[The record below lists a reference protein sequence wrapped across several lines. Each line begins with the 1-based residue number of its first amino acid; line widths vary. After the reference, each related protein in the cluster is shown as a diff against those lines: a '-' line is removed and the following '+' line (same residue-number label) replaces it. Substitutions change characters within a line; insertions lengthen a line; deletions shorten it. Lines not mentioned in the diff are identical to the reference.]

1 LISLWQPITFHP
13 TKLRP
18 CQQHKP
24 EKESS
29 YESTNVSKIIGVR
42 QYPDRQID
50 HNYRQKSYDGCCLQ
64 RANELKL
71 APKQLNRSEKK
82 HNAFLLLTLLE

>member
-1 LISLWQPITFHP
+1 
-13 TKLRP
+13 
-18 CQQHKP
+18 
-24 EKESS
+24 
-29 YESTNVSKIIGVR
+29 VSKIISVR

-71 APKQLNRSEKK
+71 APKQLNRSK
-82 HNAFLLLTLLE
+82 T